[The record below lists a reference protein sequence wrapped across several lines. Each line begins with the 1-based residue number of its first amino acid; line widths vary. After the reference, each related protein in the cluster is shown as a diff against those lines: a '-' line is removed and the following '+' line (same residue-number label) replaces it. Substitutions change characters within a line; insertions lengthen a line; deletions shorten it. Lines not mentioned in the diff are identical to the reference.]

1 MWIVEK
7 EGRKGKTERWSWLR
21 SDGNLVG
28 EEEEHGNCGG
38 EKCWPRQKVKKGEG
52 GQNEA
57 GAGGA
62 VGAVEKSK
70 GANEGF
76 IHLPELRSCSR
87 TEAHGK
93 CGQQLIH
100 GCWAVKVSFMHR
112 APLYP

>member
-1 MWIVEK
+1 MWIVET
-7 EGRKGKTERWSWLR
+7 EGRKGKTEPWSWLR

-57 GAGGA
+57 GAG
-62 VGAVEKSK
+62 AVEL
-70 GANEGF
+70 
-76 IHLPELRSCSR
+76 ISCSR
-87 TEAHGK
+87 TAAHGK

-100 GCWAVKVSFMHR
+100 GCWSVKVSFMHR

>member
-1 MWIVEK
+1 MMWIVEK
-7 EGRKGKTERWSWLR
+7 EGRKGKTEPWSWLR

-28 EEEEHGNCGG
+28 EEEEHGNCGI

-70 GANEGF
+70 E
-76 IHLPELRSCSR
+76 R
-87 TEAHGK
+87 TKTKALSIFLNSDPVRERRDTGNATRTIG
-93 CGQQLIH
+93 
-100 GCWAVKVSFMHR
+100 
-112 APLYP
+112 